1 MSNTI
6 LKHSL
11 RFLFLFLFQ
20 VLVLKQVHLFM
31 GSFNYISLIIYPL
44 WLVLLPVQTPRWI
57 LVILGF
63 FSGLLVDWFYDSP
76 GVHASAATFLGFVRP
91 FILSYFEPKGG
102 YSRVPIPSKAHLG
115 LNWFITYSIIS
126 LLVYLIFYFSMEVFT
141 PVLILTILLKT
152 IFSFIISFPLLL
164 LYMFIFDPE

>member
-44 WLVLLPVQTPRWI
+44 WLVLFPVQTPRWI
-57 LVILGF
+57 LAVSYTHLDVYKRQVLYADSF
-63 FSGLLVDWFYDSP
+63 FYAIPYIGC
-76 GVHASAATFLGFVRP
+76 
-91 FILSYFEPKGG
+91 G
-102 YSRVPIPSKAHLG
+102 YIQ
-115 LNWFITYSIIS
+115 
-126 LLVYLIFYFSMEVFT
+126 
-141 PVLILTILLKT
+141 
-152 IFSFIISFPLLL
+152 
-164 LYMFIFDPE
+164 